1 MRWLRIVHRVLLA
14 VPVALGVAVLAFFSL
29 HLLPGD
35 PVEIML
41 GDTNSSAATIRA
53 AQHELHLDQ
62 PLPVQL
68 ELFFAQLARGDLGT
82 SIVQHRPA
90 AALIAGALPA
100 TIELTA
106 ATIVIAVLIA
116 VPMGLASALRPR
128 SWIDRAVLSTSLLG
142 ASMPAFWFGLLLIL
156 FFGVNA
162 RLLPTSGQIDPTIAV
177 PPATGFLLVDG
188 LLAGSGA
195 ALASVLRH
203 LLMPALTLGV
213 VFAAVLARTV
223 RSSMIEVL
231 RRRYVTT
238 ARAKGLPETAVVIK
252 HALRN
257 ALIPAITVAGLQ
269 IGELLGGNMI
279 VETVFA
285 WPGLGRLV
293 VNSIFAR
300 DYVVVQAAV
309 MLYAITYVAAN
320 LAVDIAYT
328 VLDPQMDVA

>member
-35 PVEIML
+35 PVQIML
-41 GDTNSSAATIRA
+41 GDTNTSAATVRA
-53 AQHELHLDQ
+53 LQHELHLDR
-62 PLPVQL
+62 PLHVQL
-68 ELFFAQLARGDLGT
+68 ALFFAQLAHGDLGT
-82 SIVQHRPA
+82 SIAQHRPV
-90 AALIAGALPA
+90 AALIAEALPA

-106 ATIVIAVLIA
+106 ATVVIAVLLA
-116 VPMGLASALRPR
+116 VPLGLVSALRPR
-128 SWIDRAVLSTSLLG
+128 SWLDRAVLSTSLLG

-156 FFGVNA
+156 FFAVNA
-162 RLLPTSGQIDPTIAV
+162 RLLPTSGQIDPTIGV
-177 PPATGFLLVDG
+177 PPVTGFLLVDS
-188 LLAGSGA
+188 LLAGNA
-195 ALASVLRH
+195 AAVGSVLRH

-223 RSSMIEVL
+223 RSSMIDAL
-231 RRRYVTT
+231 QRRYVTT

-257 ALIPAITVAGLQ
+257 ALIPAVTVAGLQ

-293 VNSIFAR
+293 VNAIFAR
-300 DYVVVQAAV
+300 DYLVVQAAV
-309 MLYAITYVAAN
+309 MLYALTYVAAN
-320 LAVDIAYT
+320 LAVDVAYT
-328 VLDPQMDVA
+328 VLDPQMDVT

>member
-1 MRWLRIVHRVLLA
+1 MRWLSIVHRVLLA

-35 PVEIML
+35 PVQIML
-41 GDTNSSAATIRA
+41 GDTDASAATVRA
-53 AQHELHLDQ
+53 LQHELHLDR
-62 PLPVQL
+62 PLHVQL
-68 ELFFAQLARGDLGT
+68 ALFFAQLARGDLGT
-82 SIVQHRPA
+82 SIAQHRPV
-90 AALIAGALPA
+90 AALIAEALPA

-106 ATIVIAVLIA
+106 ATVAIAVLLA
-116 VPMGLASALRPR
+116 VPLGLVSALRPR
-128 SWIDRAVLSTSLLG
+128 SWLDRAVLSTSLLG

-156 FFGVNA
+156 FFAVNT
-162 RLLPTSGQIDPTIAV
+162 RLLPTSGQIDPTIGV
-177 PPATGFLLVDG
+177 PPVTGFLLVDS
-188 LLAGSGA
+188 LLAGNA
-195 ALASVLRH
+195 AAVASVLRH

-223 RSSMIEVL
+223 RSSMIDAL
-231 RRRYVTT
+231 QRRYVTT

-257 ALIPAITVAGLQ
+257 ALIPAVTVAGLQ

-300 DYVVVQAAV
+300 DYLVVQAAV
-309 MLYAITYVAAN
+309 MLYALTYVAAN
-320 LAVDIAYT
+320 LAVDVAYT
-328 VLDPQMDVA
+328 ALDPQMDVA

>member
-14 VPVALGVAVLAFFSL
+14 APVAIGVAVLAFFSL

-35 PVEIML
+35 PVQIML
-41 GDTNSSAATIRA
+41 GDTSTSAATIQSVR
-53 AQHELHLDQ
+53 HELHLDR
-62 PLPVQL
+62 PLHVQL
-68 ELFFAQLARGDLGT
+68 ALFFAQLAHGDLGT
-82 SIVQHRPA
+82 SIVQQRPV
-90 AALIAGALPA
+90 AALIADALPA
-100 TIELTA
+100 TIELTV

-116 VPMGLASALRPR
+116 VPMGLLSALRPR
-128 SWIDRAVLSTSLLG
+128 SWIDRAVLSASLLG

-156 FFGVNA
+156 FFAVNA
-162 RLLPTSGQIDPTIAV
+162 RLLPTSGQINPMIAV
-177 PPATGFLLVDG
+177 PPVTGFLLIDS
-188 LLAGSGA
+188 LLAGNGA
-195 ALASVLRH
+195 AFASVLLH

-231 RRRYVTT
+231 HRQYVTT

-300 DYVVVQAAV
+300 DYLVVQASV

-320 LAVDIAYT
+320 LAVDVAYT
-328 VLDPQMDVA
+328 LLDPQVEVT

>member
-1 MRWLRIVHRVLLA
+1 MRWLSLVHRVLLA

-35 PVEIML
+35 PVQIML
-41 GDTNSSAATIRA
+41 GDTNTSAATVRA
-53 AQHELHLDQ
+53 LQHELHLDR
-62 PLPVQL
+62 PLHVQL
-68 ELFFAQLARGDLGT
+68 ALFLAQLARGDLGT
-82 SIVQHRPA
+82 SIAQHRPV
-90 AALIAGALPA
+90 AALIAEALPA

-106 ATIVIAVLIA
+106 ATVAIAVLLA
-116 VPMGLASALRPR
+116 VPLGLVSALRPR
-128 SWIDRAVLSTSLLG
+128 SWLDRAVLSTSLLA

-156 FFGVNA
+156 FFAVNT
-162 RLLPTSGQIDPTIAV
+162 RLLPTSGQIDPTIGV
-177 PPATGFLLVDG
+177 PPVTGFLLVDS
-188 LLAGSGA
+188 LLAGNA
-195 ALASVLRH
+195 AAAASVLRH
-203 LLMPALTLGV
+203 LLMPAFTLGV

-223 RSSMIEVL
+223 RSSMIDAL

-257 ALIPAITVAGLQ
+257 ALIPAVTVAGLQ

-300 DYVVVQAAV
+300 DYLVVQAAV
-309 MLYAITYVAAN
+309 MLYALTYVAAN
-320 LAVDIAYT
+320 LAVDVAYT
-328 VLDPQMDVA
+328 ALDPQMEVA

>member
-1 MRWLRIVHRVLLA
+1 MRVLRIVHRVVLA
-14 VPVALGVAVLAFFSL
+14 VPVALGVALLAFLSL

-35 PVEIML
+35 PVQIML

-53 AQHELHLDQ
+53 VRHELHLDQ
-62 PLPVQL
+62 PLHVQL
-68 ELFFAQLARGDLGT
+68 ALFFAQLARGDLGA
-82 SIVQHRPA
+82 SIVQQRPV
-90 AALIAGALPA
+90 AALIAEALPA
-100 TIELTA
+100 TIELTV
-106 ATIVIAVLIA
+106 ATILIAVLIA

-156 FFGVNA
+156 FFAVNT

-177 PPATGFLLVDG
+177 PPVTHFLLVDS

-195 ALASVLRH
+195 AVASVLRH

-223 RSSMIEVL
+223 RSSMLDVL
-231 RRRYVTT
+231 HRQYVTT

-300 DYVVVQAAV
+300 DYLVVQAAV
-309 MLYAITYVAAN
+309 MLYALTYVAAN
-320 LAVDIAYT
+320 LAVDVAYT
-328 VLDPQMDVA
+328 VLDPQLDVT

>member
-1 MRWLRIVHRVLLA
+1 VRWVRILQRVLLA

-35 PVEIML
+35 PVQIML
-41 GDTNSSAATIRA
+41 GDTNASAATIRSV
-53 AQHELHLDQ
+53 QHELHLDR
-62 PLPVQL
+62 PLHVQL
-68 ELFFAQLARGDLGT
+68 LLFFDQLAHGDLGT
-82 SIVQHRPA
+82 SIVQHRPVA
-90 AALIAGALPA
+90 GLIAEALPP
-100 TIELTA
+100 TIALTVA
-106 ATIVIAVLIA
+106 SIAIAVLIA
-116 VPMGLASALRPR
+116 VPMGLISALRPR
-128 SWIDRAVLSTSLLG
+128 SWIDRAVLSASLLG

-156 FFGVNA
+156 FLAVNA
-162 RLLPTSGQIDPTIAV
+162 RLLPTSGQIDPAIAV
-177 PPATGFLLVDG
+177 TPATGFLLLDT
-188 LLAGSGA
+188 LLAGNLA
-195 ALASVLRH
+195 AFVDALRH

-223 RSSMIEVL
+223 RSSMLDAL
-231 RRRYVTT
+231 RRPYVTT
-238 ARAKGLPETAVVIK
+238 ARAKGLPDAVVVVK

-257 ALIPAITVAGLQ
+257 ALIPAVTVAGLQ

-320 LAVDIAYT
+320 LGVDIVYT
-328 VLDPQMDVA
+328 MLDPQMEAA

>member
-1 MRWLRIVHRVLLA
+1 MRLLRIAQRVLLA

-35 PVEIML
+35 PVQIML
-41 GDTNSSAATIRA
+41 GDTNASAATIRA
-53 AQHELHLDQ
+53 VQHELHLDR
-62 PLPVQL
+62 PLGVQL
-68 ELFFAQLARGDLGT
+68 WLFFSGLARGDLGT
-82 SIVQHRPA
+82 SIAQHRPV
-90 AALIAGALPA
+90 AALIAETLPA

-116 VPMGLASALRPR
+116 VPMGLVSALRPR
-128 SWIDRAVLSTSLLG
+128 SLIDRAVLSTSLLG

-156 FFGVNA
+156 FFAVNA
-162 RLLPTSGQIDPTIAV
+162 RLLPTSGQIDAVMAV
-177 PPATGFLLVDG
+177 PRATGFLLVDT
-188 LLAGSGA
+188 LLARDGA
-195 ALASVLRH
+195 AFLSVLRH
-203 LLMPALTLGV
+203 LLLPAFTLGV

-223 RSSMIEVL
+223 RASML
-231 RRRYVTT
+231 DALHRQYVRT

-300 DYVVVQAAV
+300 DYLVVQAAV

-320 LAVDIAYT
+320 LAVDVAYT

>member
-1 MRWLRIVHRVLLA
+1 MRWLKIVHRVLLA

-35 PVEIML
+35 PVQIML
-41 GDTNSSAATIRA
+41 GDTNTSAATIRA
-53 AQHELHLDQ
+53 VQHELHLDQ
-62 PLPVQL
+62 PLQVQL
-68 ELFFAQLARGDLGT
+68 ALFFAQLAHGDLGT
-82 SIVQHRPA
+82 SIVQQRPV

-128 SWIDRAVLSTSLLG
+128 SWIDRAVLSVSLLG

-156 FFGVNA
+156 FFAVNA
-162 RLLPTSGQIDPTIAV
+162 RLLPTSGQIDPTIGV
-177 PPATGFLLVDG
+177 PPVTGFLLLDS
-188 LLAGSGA
+188 LLAGNGA
-195 ALASVLRH
+195 AVASVLRH

-223 RSSMIEVL
+223 RSSMIDVL
-231 RRRYVTT
+231 HRRYVTT

-269 IGELLGGNMI
+269 VGELLGGNMI

-300 DYVVVQAAV
+300 DYLVVQAAV
-309 MLYAITYVAAN
+309 MLYALTYVAAN
-320 LAVDIAYT
+320 LAVDVAYT
-328 VLDPQMDVA
+328 VLDPQLDVT

>member
-1 MRWLRIVHRVLLA
+1 MRLLRIVHRLLLA
-14 VPVALGVAVLAFFSL
+14 VPVALGVAVLAFLSL

-35 PVEIML
+35 PVQIML
-41 GDTNSSAATIRA
+41 GDTVSSAATIQTVR
-53 AQHELHLDQ
+53 HELHLDR
-62 PLPVQL
+62 PLGVQL
-68 ELFFAQLARGDLGT
+68 ELFFAGLAHGNLGT
-82 SIVQHRPA
+82 SIVQNRPV
-90 AALIAGALPA
+90 AALIADALPA
-100 TIELTA
+100 TIELTV

-116 VPMGLASALRPR
+116 VPMGLVSALRPR
-128 SWIDRAVLSTSLLG
+128 SLIDRAVLSTSLLG

-156 FFGVNA
+156 FFAVNA
-162 RLLPTSGQIDPTIAV
+162 RLLPTAGQIDPTIGVA
-177 PPATGFLLVDG
+177 PATGFVLVDAV
-188 LLAGSGA
+188 LAGSGA
-195 ALASVLRH
+195 AVASALRH
-203 LLMPALTLGV
+203 LLLPALTLGV

-223 RSSMIEVL
+223 RSSMIDAL
-231 RRRYVTT
+231 HRQYVTT

-300 DYVVVQAAV
+300 DYLVVQAAV
-309 MLYAITYVAAN
+309 MLYALTYVAAN
-320 LAVDIAYT
+320 LAVDVAYT
-328 VLDPQMDVA
+328 VLDPQMDVT

>member
-35 PVEIML
+35 PVQIML
-41 GDTNSSAATIRA
+41 GDTATSAATIRA
-53 AQHELHLDQ
+53 VQHELHLDR
-62 PLPVQL
+62 PLHVQL
-68 ELFFAQLARGDLGT
+68 AFFLAQLAHGDLGT
-82 SIVQHRPA
+82 SIVQQRPV
-90 AALIAGALPA
+90 AALIAQALPA
-100 TIELTA
+100 TIELTV
-106 ATIVIAVLIA
+106 ATIVIAVVIA

-128 SWIDRAVLSTSLLG
+128 SWIDRTVLSTSLLG

-156 FFGVNA
+156 FFAVNA
-162 RLLPTSGQIDPTIAV
+162 RLLPTSGQIDPTIGVPAV
-177 PPATGFLLVDG
+177 TGFLLVDS
-188 LLAGSGA
+188 LLAGNGA
-195 ALASVLRH
+195 AVASVLRH
-203 LLMPALTLGV
+203 LVLPALTLGV

-231 RRRYVTT
+231 QRQYVTT

-300 DYVVVQAAV
+300 DYLVVQAAV

-320 LAVDIAYT
+320 LAVDVAYT
-328 VLDPQMDVA
+328 VLDPQMDVT